1 MNLAAWIVSGLLA
14 ATYLMAGAMKT
25 TQPAAKLQP
34 KMGWVE
40 DIPLATLR
48 LIGVSELLG
57 AAGLILPKLTGIV
70 DDRGGVDGTLT
81 GLAATGL
88 VVIQVLALPVH
99 WRRGEK
105 DAVPVNLVLAL
116 LAAFVAAARFGWL

>member
-1 MNLAAWIVSGLLA
+1 MNLAAWIVSGVLA
-14 ATYLMAGAMKT
+14 AAYLMAGIMKT
-25 TQPAAKLQP
+25 TQPAEKLQP

-40 DIPLATLR
+40 DVSLRTLR

-57 AAGLILPKLTGIV
+57 ALGLILPKLTGVV
-70 DDRGGVDGTLT
+70 DDRAGVQGTLT
-81 GLAATGL
+81 ALAATGL
-88 VVIQVLALPVH
+88 VVIQVLAIPVH

-105 DAVPVNLVLAL
+105 EALPVNLVLAL